1 MEESVLHVKLMNGPI
16 PGVSQG
22 EDIADSCRFDNR
34 AECFVIVNT
43 GALSKSAKNP
53 TNFVPVER
61 TISVKLVSENPF
73 AGDHICLRRTLKK
86 VPSMV
91 VVKGSTFFF
100 HGLTPVWVSQS
111 ITEGAWEWGEYF
123 GVQTN
128 LWLQVPRFAASRH
141 AVGVDD
147 QRDGDGTCPEW
158 RAMLDVA
165 RGGGRDE
172 APRPEVARSRVPKPE
187 PLLSGIG
194 AREPQA
200 PWPREPRLQATKQWG
215 RRRQTSRKWGPERP
229 GPREPAAVKQ
239 MESPGK
245 TAEI

>member
-1 MEESVLHVKLMNGPI
+1 
-16 PGVSQG
+16 
-22 EDIADSCRFDNR
+22 
-34 AECFVIVNT
+34 
-43 GALSKSAKNP
+43 
-53 TNFVPVER
+53 
-61 TISVKLVSENPF
+61 
-73 AGDHICLRRTLKK
+73 
-86 VPSMV
+86 MV

-165 RGGGRDE
+165 RGGGGMR
-172 APRPEVARSRVPKPE
+172 RRGRRWRGQGCRSR
-187 PLLSGIG
+187 
-194 AREPQA
+194 
-200 PWPREPRLQATKQWG
+200 
-215 RRRQTSRKWGPERP
+215 SRCCQG
-229 GPREPAAVKQ
+229 
-239 MESPGK
+239 
-245 TAEI
+245 